1 MPLPPSFRPP
11 MLLAAL
17 APVLAGCAGS
27 ALTDHECMT
36 RVMYFESNRSSS
48 EGMLAVGTTVMNR
61 LDNPK
66 YPKSVCE
73 VVGQRNQF
81 APGVL
86 DKPMNPREAALP
98 SRMADKVLGGDR
110 HPQMPADAMFFHT
123 AGLTFPYDNMH
134 YVLVAG
140 GNAFYEKVAPQYRT
154 FVRDL
159 APAPTGGFE
168 PSPPPFGDTDAP
180 EPPRRRYAPAP
191 VLVASRTPSA
201 TFAPARELHPRSI
214 DELLAFAPPPRLSV
228 ARLSPTQLR
237 PFTD

>member
-1 MPLPPSFRPP
+1 MPLPPSFRP
-11 MLLAAL
+11 LVLAAM

-36 RVMYFESNRSSS
+36 RVMYFESNRSSAD
-48 EGMLAVGTTVMNR
+48 GMLAVGTTVMNR

-98 SRMADKVLGGDR
+98 SRVADKVLGGDR
-110 HPQMPADAMFFHT
+110 HPQMPANAMFFHT

-140 GNAFYEKVAPQYRT
+140 GNAFYEKLSRREMAEVARATPR
-154 FVRDL
+154 
-159 APAPTGGFE
+159 PAVPESPRLDQAQASDGFQGDDRPE
-168 PSPPPFGDTDAP
+168 PVGAEPPP
-180 EPPRRRYAPAP
+180 
-191 VLVASRTPSA
+191 
-201 TFAPARELHPRSI
+201 
-214 DELLAFAPPPRLSV
+214 DEE
-228 ARLSPTQLR
+228 
-237 PFTD
+237 

>member
-140 GNAFYEKVAPQYRT
+140 GNAFYEKLSR
-154 FVRDL
+154 RDM
-159 APAPTGGFE
+159 AAMARATPR
-168 PSPPPFGDTDAP
+168 PSVPESPRQDAAQDPDGQPGADGPPPVGAG
-180 EPPRRRYAPAP
+180 
-191 VLVASRTPSA
+191 
-201 TFAPARELHPRSI
+201 
-214 DELLAFAPPPRLSV
+214 PPP
-228 ARLSPTQLR
+228 
-237 PFTD
+237 DEE